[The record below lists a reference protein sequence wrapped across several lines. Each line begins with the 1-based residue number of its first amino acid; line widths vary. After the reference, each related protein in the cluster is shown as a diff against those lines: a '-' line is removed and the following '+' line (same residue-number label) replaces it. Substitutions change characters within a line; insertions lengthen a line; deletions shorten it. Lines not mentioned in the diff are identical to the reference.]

1 MFRKQNQVLAFL
13 VVLAIITF
21 LDRIAI
27 SVAAARMQADLH
39 IQTNRWGWI
48 LGAFVLAYGL
58 FEIPTGAMGDRLGP
72 RRVLTRIVWW
82 WSAFTALTGMMVGFP
97 GLLVTRF
104 LFGAGEAGAYPN
116 ISAALARWF
125 PARSRAQAQGWIW
138 GASRFGGALAP
149 LIVVPLQMTVGWRA
163 TFLLLGG
170 IGLIWGVCWF
180 AWYKEPPGSVVVH
193 TKTNWKELLSSRQM
207 QLLFLMYFCYGWG
220 PWFYF
225 SWYPSYLV
233 KMAHVTEK
241 EMGIYS
247 ALPYLCGVVG
257 NLLGGV
263 VFDRVTHLRGIR
275 FAGRV
280 IGAGGPFC
288 AAALMLGMTLIHQK
302 VPIVIVSSIAFG
314 VGDFMVPAAW
324 AVAMYMGGARA
335 GTVTGAMNTAGQLGG
350 FVCSVMAGYLVQ
362 ATGSYNAPVIV
373 VACVLI
379 LSAMAFSRV
388 DGSKRIFSE
397 AFSEG

>member
-1 MFRKQNQVLAFL
+1 MSGKKHQQVLAFL
-13 VVLAIITF
+13 VVLAVITF

-48 LGAFVLAYGL
+48 LGAFVLSYGL
-58 FEIPTGAMGDRLGP
+58 FEIPTGALGDRLGP

-82 WSAFTALTGMMVGFP
+82 WSAFTALTGMMTGFS

-104 LFGAGEAGAYPN
+104 LFGVGEAGAYPN

-138 GASRFGGALAP
+138 GASRLGGALAP
-149 LIVVPLQMTVGWRA
+149 LIVVPLQIAVGWRA
-163 TFLLLGG
+163 TFVLLGVVGVTWG
-170 IGLIWGVCWF
+170 ILWF
-180 AWYKEPPGSVVVH
+180 VWYKEPPGSVVVH
-193 TKTNWKELLSSRQM
+193 TKTNWKELLTSRQM
-207 QLLFLMYFCYGWG
+207 QLLFTMYWCYGWG

-233 KMAHVTEK
+233 RMAHVSEK
-241 EMGIYS
+241 EMGVYS
-247 ALPYLCGVVG
+247 ALPYLLGVIG
-257 NLLGGV
+257 NLAGGV
-263 VFDRVTHLRGIR
+263 VFDRVTERRGIR
-275 FAGRV
+275 FAGRL
-280 IGAGGPFC
+280 IGGGSLFC
-288 AAALMLGMTLIHQK
+288 CAVLMLGMTQIHDK
-302 VPIVIVSSIAFG
+302 IPLVIVSALGFG

-324 AVAMYMGGARA
+324 AVAMNMGGARA
-335 GTVTGAMNTAGQLGG
+335 GTVTGAMNTAGQIGG

-379 LSAMAFSRV
+379 VAAISFSRV

-397 AFSEG
+397 AC

>member
-1 MFRKQNQVLAFL
+1 MFGKKHQQVLAFL
-13 VVLAIITF
+13 VVLAVITF

-48 LGAFVLAYGL
+48 LGAFVLSYGL
-58 FEIPTGAMGDRLGP
+58 FEIPTGALGDRLGP

-82 WSAFTALTGMMVGFP
+82 WSAFTALTGMMTGFS

-104 LFGAGEAGAYPN
+104 LFGVGEAGAYPN
-116 ISAALARWF
+116 ISAALASWF

-138 GASRFGGALAP
+138 GASRLGGALAP
-149 LIVVPLQMTVGWRA
+149 LIVVPLQIAVGWRA
-163 TFLLLGG
+163 TFVLLGVLGLTWG
-170 IGLIWGVCWF
+170 IFWF
-180 AWYKEPPGSVVVH
+180 VWYKEPPGSVVVH
-193 TKTNWKELLSSRQM
+193 TKTNWKELLTSRQM
-207 QLLFLMYFCYGWG
+207 QLLFTMYWCYGWG

-233 KMAHVTEK
+233 RMAHVSEK
-241 EMGIYS
+241 EMGVYS
-247 ALPYLCGVVG
+247 ALPYLLGVIG
-257 NLLGGV
+257 NLAGGV
-263 VFDRVTHLRGIR
+263 VFDRVTERRGIR
-275 FAGRV
+275 FAGRL
-280 IGAGGPFC
+280 IGGGSLFC
-288 AAALMLGMTLIHQK
+288 CAVLMLGMTQIHDK
-302 VPIVIVSSIAFG
+302 IPLVIVSALGFG

-324 AVAMYMGGARA
+324 AVAMNMGGTRA
-335 GTVTGAMNTAGQLGG
+335 GTVTGAMNTAGQIGG

-379 LSAMAFSRV
+379 VAAISFSRV

-397 AFSEG
+397 AC

>member
-1 MFRKQNQVLAFL
+1 MFGKKHQQVLAFL
-13 VVLAIITF
+13 VVLAVITF

-48 LGAFVLAYGL
+48 LGAFVLSYGL
-58 FEIPTGAMGDRLGP
+58 FEIPTGALGDRLGP

-82 WSAFTALTGMMVGFP
+82 WSAFTALTGMMTGFS

-104 LFGAGEAGAYPN
+104 LFGVGEAGAYPN

-138 GASRFGGALAP
+138 GASRLGGALAP
-149 LIVVPLQMTVGWRA
+149 LIVVPLQIAVGWRA
-163 TFLLLGG
+163 TFVLLGVVGVTWG
-170 IGLIWGVCWF
+170 ILWF
-180 AWYKEPPGSVVVH
+180 VWYKEPPGSVVVH
-193 TKTNWKELLSSRQM
+193 TKTNWKELLTSRQM
-207 QLLFLMYFCYGWG
+207 QLLFTMYWCYGWG

-233 KMAHVTEK
+233 RMAHVSEK
-241 EMGIYS
+241 EMGVYS
-247 ALPYLCGVVG
+247 ALPYLLGVIG
-257 NLLGGV
+257 NLAGGV
-263 VFDRVTHLRGIR
+263 VFDRVTERRGIR
-275 FAGRV
+275 FAGRL
-280 IGAGGPFC
+280 IGGGSLFC
-288 AAALMLGMTLIHQK
+288 CAVLMLGMTQIHDK
-302 VPIVIVSSIAFG
+302 IPLVIVSALGFG

-324 AVAMYMGGARA
+324 AVAMNMGGARA
-335 GTVTGAMNTAGQLGG
+335 GTVTGAMNTAGQIGG

-379 LSAMAFSRV
+379 VAAISFSRV

-397 AFSEG
+397 AC